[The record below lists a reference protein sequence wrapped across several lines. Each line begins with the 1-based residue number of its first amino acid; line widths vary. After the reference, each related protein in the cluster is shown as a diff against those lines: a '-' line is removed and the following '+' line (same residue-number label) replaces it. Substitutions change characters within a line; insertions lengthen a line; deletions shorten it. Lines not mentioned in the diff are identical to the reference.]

1 MIRQV
6 ATGLLALLLAAP
18 ASLQA
23 QHRQIQLNPPALRL
37 MNNSQF
43 NLFLKRLDADLAGWK
58 AQLAA
63 MDVASLG
70 AEPQEAREIERSYIL
85 CLRGL
90 EDARVEIQKLSQK
103 QTLKYDFLLLVDLN
117 GAIRNL
123 DRLVSNLA
131 NPQTVEQTR
140 AVKKSLGWA
149 REVLTIDAAL
159 GAHLT
164 ELQHHVLAFA
174 GLMDAVL
181 DQDGENADWSK
192 KPK

>member
-1 MIRQV
+1 MIRHL
-6 ATGLLALLLAAP
+6 ATGLLALLLVAP

-23 QHRQIQLNPPALRL
+23 QRRQIQLNPPALRL

-43 NLFLKRLDADLAGWK
+43 NFFLKRLDADVVNWK
-58 AQLAA
+58 TELAA

-90 EDARVEIQKLSQK
+90 EDARVEIQRLSQK

-117 GAIRNL
+117 GVVRNL

-131 NPQTVEQTR
+131 NLQTVEETR

-149 REVLTIDAAL
+149 RGALGIDAAL

-164 ELQHHVLAFA
+164 ELQHHVLALA
-174 GLMDAVL
+174 GLMDAVVE
-181 DQDGENADWSK
+181 QDGQNGDRSEN
-192 KPK
+192 PK